1 MREVEGKERN
11 GEEKVEL
18 GMKENNLEE
27 KGGRKGGKGL
37 RKKRDIVDIIGVGI
51 VGKLEKKGV
60 ERRESIKFKR
70 MDDEI

>member
-27 KGGRKGGKGL
+27 KGGRKDGKGL